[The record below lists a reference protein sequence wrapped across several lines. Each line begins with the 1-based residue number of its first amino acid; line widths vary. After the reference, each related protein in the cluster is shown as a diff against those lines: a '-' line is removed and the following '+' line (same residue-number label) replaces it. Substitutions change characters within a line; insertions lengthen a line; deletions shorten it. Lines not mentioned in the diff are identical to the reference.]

1 LDLAHCRWTVSL
13 CHLETGKEKPLM
25 KPELYDKV
33 ALTRD
38 LPAEEL
44 KQGDVAVLIDYVSH
58 PTGGEEGAVLEIFNA
73 VGESIAVVTVPG
85 SAIAPLRADQVPAVR
100 AQRAVA

>member
-1 LDLAHCRWTVSL
+1 
-13 CHLETGKEKPLM
+13 M
-25 KPELYDKV
+25 KPALYNEV

-38 LPAEEL
+38 WPAEKL
-44 KQGDVAVLIDYVSH
+44 KQGDVAMLIDYVPH

-73 VGESIAVVTVPG
+73 VGESIAVVTVPA

-100 AQRAVA
+100 PRRVVA

>member
-1 LDLAHCRWTVSL
+1 
-13 CHLETGKEKPLM
+13 M
-25 KPELYDKV
+25 KATLYAEV

-38 LPAEEL
+38 ISTENLQ
-44 KQGDVAVLIDYVSH
+44 QGDIAVLIDYVPH

-100 AQRAVA
+100 SLLVAV